1 MTGVHGSRHGDA
13 GFKDLGRGA
22 RPSQLI
28 ASVRQ
33 TLAVAQGELG
43 K

>member
-1 MTGVHGSRHGDA
+1 MVVGGH
-13 GFKDLGRGA
+13 LGLVVIVSVDGGA

-33 TLAVAQGELG
+33 T
-43 K
+43 